1 MKTIKCHFVAHFM
14 YLNVGVALVVVANS
28 AEGGEREVCCLCVC
42 VLVCVLVKCWRRIC
56 DYLQQIFE
64 N

>member
-1 MKTIKCHFVAHFM
+1 M

-28 AEGGEREVCCLCVC
+28 VEGGEKGVYYLCVC
-42 VLVCVLVKCWRRIC
+42 VCVSVLVCVLVKCWRRIC